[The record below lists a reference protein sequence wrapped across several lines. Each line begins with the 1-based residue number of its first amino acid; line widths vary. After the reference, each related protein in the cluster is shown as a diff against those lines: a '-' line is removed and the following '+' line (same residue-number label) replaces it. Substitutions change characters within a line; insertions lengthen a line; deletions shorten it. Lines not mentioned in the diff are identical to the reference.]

1 MMESVIQL
9 NVSSA
14 QAPVLFTANQR
25 FSMVRILAEKL
36 GKTSFVSQQFSKNN
50 LSSSKEN
57 LHGFHYTK

>member
-50 LSSSKEN
+50 LS
-57 LHGFHYTK
+57 